1 MISRKNKYTKDLEEI
16 TFKLLNQKH
25 RPRVNRMYVNGEY
38 KVLSPE
44 VYFETKLKP
53 NFTDICDIG
62 QFLEDI
68 TDILQKG
75 KKLYLKA
82 HEDGG
87 YNS

>member
-1 MISRKNKYTKDLEEI
+1 MISTESKYTKDLEEI

-25 RPRVNRMYVNGEY
+25 RPRVNRMYVEGEY
-38 KVLSPE
+38 KVQTPQE
-44 VYFETKLKP
+44 YFETMLKP
-53 NFTDICDIG
+53 NFTDKCNVG

-68 TDILQKG
+68 TYILQKG

-87 YNS
+87 IQS